1 MSEQATG
8 ESGGGLSLGDLWAIV
23 QMQRNVV
30 IASVACT
37 MLVALVYSAFATR
50 YYRSTA
56 VLHLSTMAG
65 QELRTERVVDFDQ
78 YHRWNRQIFV
88 QTQIEI
94 LRSRDMRLRVLESY
108 EALGTD
114 DGLKADEPGLG
125 ALDAMLEVKTRQGT
139 ELIDISVT
147 SPSPLM
153 SARLANLIAETYQDR
168 NLDAL
173 TDAAIEAKVWLS
185 EQLRNKESAIAEA
198 SEQLRRFQRDND
210 MADVEEEVTSRS
222 ATMDSLNRA
231 IGETRTALA
240 EQEAKVRTYERL
252 FKRGETAE
260 LAKDMNTPLIVA
272 LTQDYARAST
282 AQARIAANLG
292 VRMPERR
299 SADAELERIQTE
311 LTDEVA
317 RTLAAE
323 QARLRKLTDRDR
335 ELNSEIDKLKEQLL
349 VGQARKEEYLKKRLA
364 LERAKDFFK
373 RLGQRKD
380 ELDLQSKTQLNN
392 VRIVQGALPQE
403 SPVRPNVLLNMVIGL
418 GGGLVLGLS
427 LGLLREYLDDTISS
441 PLEVNTFLRVP
452 FLGMVP
458 KIDEPD
464 DEYDLALYTHDN
476 PRSTAAEAMRG
487 IRTVLELA
495 PADGKPLS
503 RLLVTSAVSA
513 EGKTSTI
520 VRLGVAFA
528 NLNRRVLMV
537 DGDLRKP
544 RIHKI
549 FDQER
554 EPGLTTILD
563 GAVTKEEAV
572 QQTPVP
578 NLFFLPSGR
587 GGERPNERLAAPAF
601 AALLDELQQD
611 FDLILID
618 SPPSVLLSDAR
629 LLSRYVDGVVLLVR
643 EHTTSRVL
651 VREAIQGLEQVGA
664 AVFGVVVNA
673 VDFGK
678 SRTSYKYYYGYGY
691 RYDRYYD
698 DNDDNDEEAPPPSA
712 EAG

>member
-1 MSEQATG
+1 MNEQPTG
-8 ESGGGLSLGDLWAIV
+8 DSAAGLSLGDLWAIV

-37 MLVALVYSAFATR
+37 MIIALGYSLVATR
-50 YYRSTA
+50 YYSSSA

-65 QELRTERVVDFDQ
+65 QELRTDRVVDLDQ

-94 LRSRDMRLRVLESY
+94 IRSRDMRFDVLQAY
-108 EALGTD
+108 EALATGD
-114 DGLKADEPGLG
+114 DLRADADGLLRLEE
-125 ALDAMLEVKTRQGT
+125 MIEVKVRQGT
-139 ELIDISVT
+139 ELVDIAIT
-147 SPSPLM
+147 SSSPEM
-153 SARLANLIAETYQDR
+153 SARLANLVAETYQAK

-173 TDAAIEAKVWLS
+173 TDAAVEAKVWLQ
-185 EQLRNKESAIAEA
+185 EQLRNKEEEIAQA
-198 SEQLRRFQRDND
+198 SEQLRTFQRDND
-210 MADVEEEVTSRS
+210 MADVEEELTSRS

-231 IGETRTALA
+231 IGETRTELA

-252 FKRGETAE
+252 FQKGETSQ

-272 LTQDYARAST
+272 LTQDYARAAT

-292 VRMPERR
+292 VKMPERR
-299 SADAELERIQTE
+299 AADAELERIQSE
-311 LTDEVA
+311 IDAEVK
-317 RTLAAE
+317 RTLAGEWAKW
-323 QARLRKLTDRDR
+323 RKLRDRDRKLT
-335 ELNSEIDKLKEQLL
+335 EQIGGLKDQLL
-349 VGQARKEEYLKKRLA
+349 VSQASKEEYLKKRLA

-392 VRIVQGALPQE
+392 VRIVQGALPRDI
-403 SPVRPNVLLNMVIGL
+403 PVKPSVVLNLAVGL
-418 GGGLVLGLS
+418 GGGLLLGLS
-427 LGLLREYLDDTISS
+427 FGLLREYLDDTISS
-441 PLEVNTFLRVP
+441 PLEVSTFLRVP

-458 KIDEPD
+458 KIEQTNDET
-464 DEYDLALYTHDN
+464 DLALFTHEN
-476 PRSTAAEAMRG
+476 PRSTIAEALRG

-495 PADGKPLS
+495 PAGGKPLE

-549 FDQER
+549 FEQER

-563 GAVTKEEAV
+563 GETTRQEAV
-572 QQTPVP
+572 KSTPVP
-578 NLFFLPSGR
+578 NLYFLASGR
-587 GGERPNERLAAPAF
+587 GGERPNERLASPAF
-601 AALLDELQQD
+601 SKLLDELQEE

-673 VDFGK
+673 VDFGR
-678 SRTSYKYYYGYGY
+678 SRTSYKYSYGYGY

-698 DNDDNDEEAPPPSA
+698 DGAEDEPATPA
-712 EAG
+712 ATD

>member
-1 MSEQATG
+1 MSEQPTG

-37 MLVALVYSAFATR
+37 LLVALIYSVVATR

-94 LRSRDMRLRVLESY
+94 LRSRDMRSKVLESY
-108 EALGTD
+108 AALGTGD
-114 DGLKADEPGLG
+114 ALPLDEEGLA
-125 ALDAMLEVKTRQGT
+125 ALDRMLEVKTRQGT

-147 SPSPLM
+147 SPSPGM
-153 SARLANLIAETYQDR
+153 SARLANLFAETYQAR

-173 TDAAIEAKVWLS
+173 TDAAVEAKVWLQ
-185 EQLRNKESAIAEA
+185 EQLRNKESEIALA
-198 SEQLRRFQRDND
+198 SEELRSFQRDND
-210 MADVEEEVTSRS
+210 MADVEEEITSRS

-231 IGETRTALA
+231 IGETRTELA

-252 FKRGETAE
+252 FARGETAE

-299 SADAELERIQTE
+299 SADAELERIQSE
-311 LTDEVA
+311 LEEEVR

-323 QARLRKLTDRDR
+323 QARLRKLRDRDR
-335 ELNSEIDKLKEQLL
+335 ELTGEIDGLKEQLL

-364 LERAKDFFK
+364 LERAKDFFR

-392 VRIVQGALPQE
+392 VRIVQGALPHDV
-403 SPVRPNVLLNMVIGL
+403 PVKPSVLLNLVLGL

-441 PLEVNTFLRVP
+441 PLEVNTFLKVP
-452 FLGMVP
+452 FLGIVP
-458 KIDEPD
+458 KIERLD
-464 DEYDLALYTHDN
+464 DEADLALYTHEN

-495 PADGKPLS
+495 PQDGKPLS

-528 NLNRRVLMV
+528 NLNRRVLMI
-537 DGDLRKP
+537 DADLRKP

-549 FDQER
+549 FEQER
-554 EPGLTTILD
+554 EPGMTTILD
-563 GAVTKEEAV
+563 GAVTKAEAIHA
-572 QQTPVP
+572 TAVP

-587 GGERPNERLAAPAF
+587 GGERPNERLASPAF
-601 AALLDELQQD
+601 RQLLDDLQD
-611 FDLILID
+611 DYDLILID

-643 EHTTSRVL
+643 EQTTSRLL

-664 AVFGVVVNA
+664 SVFGVVVNA
-673 VDFGK
+673 VDFAK

-698 DNDDNDEEAPPPSA
+698 QDEEDQATPA
-712 EAG
+712 TEAD

>member
-1 MSEQATG
+1 MSDQGTP
-8 ESGGGLSLGDLWAIV
+8 ESGAGPSLGDLWAIV

-30 IASVACT
+30 IASVVCAL
-37 MLVALVYSAFATR
+37 LVALGYSALATR
-50 YYRSTA
+50 YYRSNA
-56 VLHLSTMAG
+56 VLHISTMAG
-65 QELRTERVVDFDQ
+65 QELTTERVVDFDQ

-94 LRSRDMRLRVLESY
+94 IRSRDMSLKVLRAY
-108 EALGTD
+108 EALGTG
-114 DGLKADEPGLG
+114 DGLSADDEGL
-125 ALDAMLEVKTRQGT
+125 AQIRSMIDVKTRQGT
-139 ELIDISVT
+139 ELIDISIT
-147 SPSPLM
+147 SPSPRM
-153 SARLANLIAETYQDR
+153 SARLANLIAETYQAR

-173 TDAAIEAKVWLS
+173 TDAAVEAKVWLQ
-185 EQLRNKESAIAEA
+185 EQLRNKEAEIAQA
-198 SEQLRRFQRDND
+198 SEELRSFQRDND
-210 MADVEEEVTSRS
+210 MADVEEDITSRS
-222 ATMDSLNRA
+222 ATMDSLNLA

-252 FKRGETAE
+252 FRRGEVAQ

-299 SADAELERIQTE
+299 SADAELERIRTE
-311 LTDEVA
+311 LDAEVE

-323 QARLRKLTDRDR
+323 QAKLRKLKDRDG
-335 ELNSEIDKLKEQLL
+335 ELSQQTDKLKEQLL
-349 VGQARKEEYLKKRLA
+349 VSQARKEEYLKKRLA

-392 VRIVQGALPQE
+392 VRIVQGALPR
-403 SPVRPNVLLNMVIGL
+403 SVPVRPSVLLNLLLGL
-418 GGGLVLGLS
+418 GGGLLLGLS

-441 PLEVNTFLRVP
+441 PLEVSTFLKVP

-458 KIDEPD
+458 KLEDVD
-464 DEYDLALYTHDN
+464 DETDLALYTHEN

-495 PADGKPLS
+495 PADGKPLE

-537 DGDLRKP
+537 DADLRKP

-549 FDQER
+549 FEEER
-554 EPGLTTILD
+554 EPGVASILD
-563 GAVTKEEAV
+563 GKATQEEAV
-572 QQTPVP
+572 RPTPVP
-578 NLFFLPSGR
+578 NLFYLSSGR
-587 GGERPNERLAAPAF
+587 SGERPNERLGSPAF
-601 AALLDELQQD
+601 TQMLDDLQED
-611 FDLILID
+611 FDLILLD

-664 AVFGVVVNA
+664 TVFGVVVNA

-691 RYDRYYD
+691 RYDGYYD
-698 DNDDNDEEAPPPSA
+698 ELDEGAAPTA
-712 EAG
+712 EAD